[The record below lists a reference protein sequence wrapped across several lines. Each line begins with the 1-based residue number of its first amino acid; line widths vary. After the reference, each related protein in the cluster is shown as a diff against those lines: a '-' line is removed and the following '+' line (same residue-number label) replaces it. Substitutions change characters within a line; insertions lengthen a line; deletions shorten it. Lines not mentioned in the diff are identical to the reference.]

1 MSANFNQTNINA
13 TTSFFG
19 AGGGGSN
26 FPNGIEISSNS
37 GNQRYLNITNQF
49 WANPTL
55 TLTSD
60 GYIQETSLTADQFNA
75 LSPGTTPA
83 KSASYSYNQI
93 YYQGNA
99 GAGSNSTFLNVNDA
113 GLNNN
118 TTPCFNMYNV
128 STMNTTPGTTAN
140 MTALFSTLKNVYPSN
155 FL

>member
-37 GNQRYLNITNQF
+37 GNQRYLNITSQF
-49 WANPTL
+49 WGTNTL

-60 GYIQETSLTADQFNA
+60 GSVQETQLTAEQFNA

-83 KSASYSYNQI
+83 KSATYRYDQI
-93 YYQGNA
+93 YFQGNA
-99 GAGSNSTFLNVNDA
+99 GSGSNSTFLNVDDA
-113 GLNNN
+113 NIANN
-118 TTPCFNMYNV
+118 TTPCFNIYNV